1 MNIFRDIND
10 DDLENDIREAFRCFD
25 KDALGYIP
33 VPSGLLNYFLVLFL
47 FCLDLTRILE
57 TLGDK
62 LAPVETQE
70 MMILA
75 DEDGDGNIN
84 YEEFISMLFKVGLL
98 RLVGGLTNNA
108 CFRDPMGK
116 HQLTRPW
123 IVECRHWRYP
133 GSF

>member
-1 MNIFRDIND
+1 M
-10 DDLENDIREAFRCFD
+10 
-25 KDALGYIP
+25 
-33 VPSGLLNYFLVLFL
+33 
-47 FCLDLTRILE
+47 TRILE

-98 RLVGGLTNNA
+98 RLV
-108 CFRDPMGK
+108 D
-116 HQLTRPW
+116 
-123 IVECRHWRYP
+123 V
-133 GSF
+133 